1 MGFFSKLFERRSQTI
16 TNRPLIFTAGSGG
29 GVSLPLVTAN
39 TALKNSDIYAVVNRI
54 ASDVAACPLV
64 TANSM
69 QQQMLDRPNDLV
81 SRYNFWQ
88 QVVAQLL
95 IQGNAV
101 VTMQDNQLE
110 LIPYSNVVMTLLDNA
125 KDITYR
131 VSYNDGRPPLLF
143 SSKEVLHFKL
153 MSSGEIDCQYVGVS
167 PLESLV
173 EDVGLQDLSK
183 RLTKKVLENG
193 IMPRYVLKTTASL
206 LDRELKNKVR
216 ADFEK
221 TNIGDNANRA
231 IVLDQGL
238 TLDTINISQDV
249 SKYLSNYNF
258 SQNQIAKAFGVP
270 ANYLNG
276 TGDEQSSV
284 EMLRRDRKSVV

>member
-131 VSYNDGRPPLLF
+131 VSYNDGRPP
-143 SSKEVLHFKL
+143 
-153 MSSGEIDCQYVGVS
+153 
-167 PLESLV
+167 
-173 EDVGLQDLSK
+173 
-183 RLTKKVLENG
+183 
-193 IMPRYVLKTTASL
+193 
-206 LDRELKNKVR
+206 
-216 ADFEK
+216 
-221 TNIGDNANRA
+221 
-231 IVLDQGL
+231 
-238 TLDTINISQDV
+238 
-249 SKYLSNYNF
+249 
-258 SQNQIAKAFGVP
+258 
-270 ANYLNG
+270 
-276 TGDEQSSV
+276 
-284 EMLRRDRKSVV
+284 